1 MKFVKFVVFPIV
13 ALVALVIIVGFFMPK
28 RLDVT
33 VARELSA
40 PADKIFPQ
48 LSNLK
53 NWENWSP
60 WKGYDTNMVVK
71 RNRENGGVGQVQEW
85 QSESEGNGRLE
96 IINIEKNKSVAYQ
109 LTFVDWESTSD
120 GEFILEP
127 TENGNTIVTWK
138 MIGGETE
145 SPFGRL
151 MNAIFA
157 SAVKADFESGLVNL
171 EEIVR

>member
-1 MKFVKFVVFPIV
+1 
-13 ALVALVIIVGFFMPK
+13 MPK

-33 VARELSA
+33 VSRELSA
-40 PADKIFPQ
+40 PADEVFPQ

-60 WKGYDTNMVVK
+60 WKGYDTNMVVT
-71 RNRENGGVGQVQEW
+71 RNREEGGVGQVQEW
-85 QSESEGNGRLE
+85 ESESEGNGRLE
-96 IINIEKNKSVAYQ
+96 ITKIEKNKVVAYQ
-109 LTFVDWESTSD
+109 LTFLDWESTSE
-120 GEFILEP
+120 GEFNLKEI
-127 TENGNTIVTWK
+127 ENGKTLVTWK

-151 MNAIFA
+151 LNAIFA
-157 SAVKADFESGLVNL
+157 SAVKSDFESGLVNL